1 MAVLNQPSRPL
12 VYVAN
17 ATDDLRTKALELVS
31 SLRAGDIPVDY
42 DMLGRAL
49 RKQLNDASNKG
60 AEFVVIVAPNEIE
73 TGQVILKSMKDGSE
87 NKYYANSLKET
98 LSKMVKA

>member
-1 MAVLNQPSRPL
+1 MSLTQQTTSEQRH
-12 VYVAN
+12 
-17 ATDDLRTKALELVS
+17 S
-31 SLRAGDIPVDY
+31 SWCPPYAAGGIPVDY

-49 RKQLNDASNKG
+49 RKQFNDASNKG